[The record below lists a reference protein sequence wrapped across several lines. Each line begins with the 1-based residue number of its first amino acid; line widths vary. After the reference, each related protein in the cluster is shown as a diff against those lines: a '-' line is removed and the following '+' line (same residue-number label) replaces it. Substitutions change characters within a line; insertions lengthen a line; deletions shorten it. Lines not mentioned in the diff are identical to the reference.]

1 MFSDAEVILL
11 VSTELKPSKE
21 RKETSADP
29 KVLSCNNV
37 ISPLEFAGL
46 ELVTNS
52 LSRLAVF
59 TH

>member
-37 ISPLEFAGL
+37 ISP
-46 ELVTNS
+46 
-52 LSRLAVF
+52 
-59 TH
+59 